1 MWQHV
6 AGEQKS
12 AEAVVAYS
20 ATSGDAKGQTFL
32 TGEFHVMTL
41 TRPTRTEASSWSLD
55 NPDTRRFHRARRSL
69 SEINRSQ
76 RP

>member
-1 MWQHV
+1 M
-6 AGEQKS
+6 A
-12 AEAVVAYS
+12 
-20 ATSGDAKGQTFL
+20 L
-32 TGEFHVMTL
+32 I
-41 TRPTRTEASSWSLD
+41 RPTRTETSSRSLD